1 MAEHQSGAERMSHD
15 AVSNF
20 LRREKFTP
28 RQLWQAVEPH
38 LVNRS
43 DGFLIADD
51 SVQDKRYSKFI
62 ELVKK
67 QFSGNV
73 HGLVRGIGIVNLV
86 HTSGGKN
93 DFFPID
99 YRIYDDKTDGKTKN
113 EHFREMFIS
122 AVSGKGLKC
131 RTILFDSWY
140 AGSDNLKLVHRSGW
154 TFFTTLKSNR
164 MVSLSKETGY
174 VHLQDIEWSGEQLK
188 SGICVK
194 LKEVPFLVQLF
205 KIVATNGDIE
215 WVITND
221 LACTNADVV
230 EQKNDVRWQVE
241 QFHREVKQ
249 LTGSEKCQ
257 CRSARAQRNHIACC
271 YHAWL
276 SLKIHAKNLE
286 ITAYQV
292 SKEIWKPFLTQLIAN
307 PKIKALV

>member
-1 MAEHQSGAERMSHD
+1 M
-15 AVSNF
+15 SNF
-20 LRREKFTP
+20 LKREKFTP
-28 RQLWQAVEPH
+28 RQLWQTVERH
-38 LVNRS
+38 IMNRP

-67 QFSGNV
+67 QYSGNE

-86 HTSGGKN
+86 HTSGEKD

-99 YRIYDDKTDGKTKN
+99 YRIYDNLTDGKTKN
-113 EHFREMFIS
+113 EHFREMFIA
-122 AVSGKGLKC
+122 AVANKSLLC

-140 AGSDNLKLVHRSGW
+140 SSVDNLKLIHRCDW

-164 MVSLSKETGY
+164 MVSISKETGY
-174 VHLQDIEWSGEQLK
+174 VHLQAIEWTEQDLK
-188 SGICVK
+188 TGIPVK

-221 LACTNADVV
+221 LACTDAHIV
-230 EQKNDVRWQVE
+230 EKKSGVRWQVE

-276 SLKIHAKNLE
+276 SMKIQAKNAQMSVYRL
-286 ITAYQV
+286 Q
-292 SKEIWKPFLTQLIAN
+292 KELLKPFLIQIIAN
-307 PKIKALV
+307 PKVVALI